1 MREQSLIASV
11 SIYRGLRLKPRAV
24 PLFVR
29 SLDVHSPDAFRELA
43 RDLEPFLYT
52 VALRLCRNAPDARDL
67 VQDTFEIGL
76 RKRWHLH
83 EDSNPRGW
91 LTTILYRRFLD
102 RCRYRAAHE
111 PPSAPLETVADVD
124 LAQEPFATEEAW
136 ERISFEDLLDAL
148 ERLEEP
154 FQQVYRLAALERRR
168 LKEISKDLGIPTAT
182 VGTRLARARTK
193 LKALLLG
200 PGPEEEIQ

>member
-1 MREQSLIASV
+1 MSASV
-11 SIYRGLRLKPRAV
+11 SIYRDLRLTLRAV
-24 PLFVR
+24 PIFVR
-29 SLDVHSPDAFRELA
+29 SLDVHSPDAFREMA
-43 RDLEPFLYT
+43 RDLDPFLYN
-52 VALRLCRNAPDARDL
+52 VALRLCRNAADARDL

-76 RKRWHLH
+76 RHRCRLH
-83 EDSNPRGW
+83 AESNLRGW
-91 LTTILYRRFLD
+91 LTTILYRQFLD
-102 RCRYRAAHE
+102 RCRGRAHE
-111 PPSAPLETVADVD
+111 PPPAPLETVADTQ

-136 ERISFEDLLDAL
+136 ERVSFEDLLNAL

-154 FQQVYRLAALERRR
+154 FQQVYRLAALEHRR

-200 PGPEEEIQ
+200 STPEEEVQ